1 MTYYSVRMRT
11 GRRLD
16 AKDVYDLLRTV
27 PEGQVTTYGDL
38 AKALGFPGAAR
49 AIGRIMNANPDPIVV
64 PCHRVVSSD
73 GSIGGYGFGI
83 KMKKEILA
91 KEGLQFDGDAIVD
104 FEKKR
109 AVLKL
114 KREK

>member
-1 MTYYSVRMRT
+1 MRT
-11 GRRLD
+11 GGRRLD

-49 AIGRIMNANPDPIVV
+49 AIGRIMNVNPEPFVV

-73 GSIGGYGFGI
+73 GGIGGYAFGT
-83 KMKKEILA
+83 KMKKEILE